1 MRPLRLALAALL
13 AVAAV
18 AAALAA
24 HDVLAWRAALHHG
37 DRVPEVRSWLPG
49 DPVPSAL
56 GLHDDVRLR
65 RAVRAF
71 DAAISTSRGF
81 DAGETRDRV
90 RSAAE
95 VKLSNV
101 AAGRDAAAASQAG
114 DLLGVLVAQ
123 GGTVTGGVT
132 ADERAQDAFD
142 AAIRRDFANAD
153 AKYNLEL
160 LLRRTKATSTRHGA
174 GTGSGTRGRGNRGAG
189 AGAPG
194 RGY

>member
-1 MRPLRLALAALL
+1 VRPLRLALAALL

-37 DRVPEVRSWLPG
+37 DRVPAVRSWLPG
-49 DPVPSAL
+49 DPIPSAL
-56 GLHDDVRLR
+56 GLRDDLRLR
-65 RAVRAF
+65 QAVRAF
-71 DAAISTSRGF
+71 GAAISTSRGF

-189 AGAPG
+189 AGTPG